1 MSLAVPQRP
10 CLYTRL
16 SYAPDGSLEKVERQE
31 SDGRTMGARLGW
43 PEFCCVYVDN
53 SRSAWQRNRKRPDWD
68 RMLVTFDA
76 TGRQFI
82 QHDPKANHHHDGI
95 MTYHG
100 DRLIRQP
107 YDLELLLTLAD
118 QRHIPLASVS
128 GVRDLSSP
136 DDRFILRIEAAQA
149 CRESDNTSRRVR
161 RGIKAVMT
169 GKGGEVPARS
179 RPGGRRAFGWG
190 VPTGAMRIKVDR
202 RTGEET
208 EVPVL
213 DLNQTVDDETKLLAE
228 VAEKLLAGL
237 SKRGGVR
244 WMNQRS
250 RTSAGNLWT
259 DTTLTRA
266 LTSWRMA
273 GLVEHEGTLYK
284 AAWDEVIPLETLLDL
299 RALFRESAETHGYH
313 GSARKY
319 LLSGNGVCSTCH
331 DLSKSPKASERCTT
345 AIRLCKE
352 QHVTL
357 STKPVNG
364 NRLYYCRVCLKGRNL
379 AYFDAYVEGRTL
391 RLLSDVRLTAE
402 LRAAQGDEKT
412 GVRQEIADLE
422 RRRAA
427 LRQKVEQA
435 ADHPDVDPMLA
446 MQAISSYD
454 RKLQRL
460 RSQLSIDRDH
470 RRLERMLGIT
480 PEAWAGE
487 PVEVRAAVVSMLW
500 QVVMLPARKGR
511 GFDPSSVRLWRRG
524 IGV

>member
-1 MSLAVPQRP
+1 MSLAIPQRP

-31 SDGRTMGARLGW
+31 SDGRAMQVRLAW

-53 SRSAWQRNRKRPDWD
+53 SKSAWQRNRRRPDWD

-76 TGRQFI
+76 TGKQFVE
-82 QHDPKANHHHDGI
+82 HDPKANHHHDGI
-95 MTYHG
+95 MVYHG

-107 YDLELLLTLAD
+107 YDLELLLNLAD

-161 RGIKAVMT
+161 RGIKSVMT
-169 GKGGEVPARS
+169 GKGGKERARS

-190 VPTGAMRIKVDR
+190 VPTGATRVKVDR
-202 RTGEET
+202 ETGDEI

-213 DLNQTVDDETKLLAE
+213 DMDKTVDEETELLAD

-244 WMNQRS
+244 WMNERS

-266 LTSWRMA
+266 LTAWRMA

-284 AAWDEVIPLETLLDL
+284 AAWDEVVSLETLADL
-299 RALFRESAETHGYH
+299 RALFAEKAETYGYH

-331 DLSKSPKASERCTT
+331 DLSKSPKAAERCATSF
-345 AIRLCKE
+345 RLCKE

-357 STKPVNG
+357 STKPING
-364 NRLYYCRVCLKGRNL
+364 TRLYYCRSCLKGRNL

-391 RLLSDVRLTAE
+391 RMLSDPRLAAE
-402 LRAAQGDEKT
+402 LQAAQGEEST
-412 GVRQEIADLE
+412 GGRQEIAELE
-422 RRRAA
+422 RRKAE

-435 ADHPDVDPMLA
+435 ADNPDVDPMLA
-446 MQAISSYD
+446 MQAIASYD

-460 RSQLSIDRDH
+460 RAQLSTDRDH
-470 RRLERMLGIT
+470 RRLERVLGIT
-480 PEAWAGE
+480 PKAWAEE
-487 PVEVRAAVVSMLW
+487 PVEVRAAVVAMLW
-500 QVVMLPARKGR
+500 HVVMLPAKKGR
-511 GFDPSSVRLWRRG
+511 GFDTSSVRLWRRR
-524 IGV
+524 IAA